1 MWSWLTSRP
10 SYNCVYWN
18 CYIRPYLNLQQP
30 KLDIAEAHG
39 YRTDL
44 RDCLP
49 IIAKSEERTALS
61 SLTLPLFT
69 LCCFF
74 PPLLLPSSLSRPV
87 EPAPFYK
94 EKLFRRSDWLFVRST
109 RNLWR
114 TGGCVVHACVHPS
127 HVSAGIAN
135 VSEFVSPP
143 TPYWQVCPVCQIGV
157 CKTHSANCVIG
168 ADIFLMSAICAHPAS
183 NQILPY
189 LCVCVNKWAG
199 WGKEGDFS
207 CASPLLDVKV
217 SNIFCL
223 ACGVLQAIQ
232 GGILLQL
239 LPTPT
244 CTKQAVLGIH
254 QVSSTLLPIHKELIF
269 NKVISWEKLSV

>member
-74 PPLLLPSSLSRPV
+74 PPFYFHRLCLALSNLH
-87 EPAPFYK
+87 
-94 EKLFRRSDWLFVRST
+94 LFIRRSFFAGQIDFLFARHVIYDAREDA
-109 RNLWR
+109 WC

-217 SNIFCL
+217 F
-223 ACGVLQAIQ
+223 
-232 GGILLQL
+232 
-239 LPTPT
+239 
-244 CTKQAVLGIH
+244 
-254 QVSSTLLPIHKELIF
+254 LIF
-269 NKVISWEKLSV
+269 SVSPVASCRLSRGVSCYSSYLHQPVPNRQSWVSTR

>member
-1 MWSWLTSRP
+1 MRREQHLARLHS
-10 SYNCVYWN
+10 
-18 CYIRPYLNLQQP
+18 
-30 KLDIAEAHG
+30 
-39 YRTDL
+39 
-44 RDCLP
+44 
-49 IIAKSEERTALS
+49 LS
-61 SLTLPLFT
+61 SLCAAFSPPFYFHRLCLALSNLHLFIRRS
-69 LCCFF
+69 FF
-74 PPLLLPSSLSRPV
+74 AGQIDFLFARHVIYDAREDAWCMRACIPRTCLQALLMFLNLSLLPHHIGRCVPS
-87 EPAPFYK
+87 A
-94 EKLFRRSDWLFVRST
+94 KLVYVRR
-109 RNLWR
+109 
-114 TGGCVVHACVHPS
+114 
-127 HVSAGIAN
+127 IQ
-135 VSEFVSPP
+135 P
-143 TPYWQVCPVCQIGV
+143 TVLLVQ
-157 CKTHSANCVIG
+157 TF
-168 ADIFLMSAICAHPAS
+168 FLMSAICAHPAS

-254 QVSSTLLPIHKELIF
+254 QVSSTLLPIHRELIF